1 MFTKAIV
8 RTPGCSLTSGLTA
21 SKLGTPVYQKAL
33 EQHRQYIAALE
44 RCGLDVLILEADE
57 AFPDSTF
64 VEDVAIVTPK
74 CAIITRPA
82 AASRRG
88 ETAAMLPV
96 LEDFYSYIEKI
107 QPPGTLDGGD
117 VMQVDQHFYIGLSTR
132 TNRAGADQLI
142 EILQRYG
149 MTASTVPVTEV
160 LHLKTGVTQVAENT
174 LLAAGEFIASPTFS
188 DFRILLVPEE
198 ASRGANCIRI
208 NGKLLLSAGFP
219 AVSKQLVDQG
229 AELIEVDISEYAKL
243 DGGLTCLSLRF

>member
-8 RTPGCSLTSGLTA
+8 RTPGRSLTSGLTGA
-21 SKLGTPVYQKAL
+21 HLGPPDYQKAL
-33 EQHRQYIAALE
+33 EQHRQYVAALE

-64 VEDVAIVTPK
+64 VEDVAVVTPR

-82 AASRRG
+82 AASRRA
-88 ETAAMLPV
+88 ETASILPI

-117 VMQVDQHFYIGLSTR
+117 VMQVDQHFYIGLSSR

-149 MTASTVPVTEV
+149 MTGSVVPVKEF

-174 LLAAGEFIASPTFS
+174 LLAAGEFIVNPVFS
-188 DFRILLVPEE
+188 NFRIIPVSEE
-198 ASRGANCIRI
+198 ANGGANCIRI
-208 NGKLLLSAGFP
+208 NDKLLIPVGFP
-219 AVSKQLVDQG
+219 EVLNQLSEQGVD
-229 AELIEVDISEYAKL
+229 IVEVDISEYAKI

>member
-8 RTPGCSLTSGLTA
+8 RTPGRSLTSGLTA
-21 SKLGTPVYQKAL
+21 ANLGSPDYQKAL
-33 EQHRQYIAALE
+33 EQHRLYVAALE
-44 RCGLDVLILEADE
+44 GCGLNVLILEADE

-64 VEDVAIVTPK
+64 VEDVAVVTPR

-88 ETAAMLPV
+88 ETASILPI
-96 LEDFYSYIEKI
+96 LEELYSYIEKI

-117 VMQVDQHFYIGLSTR
+117 VMQVDQHFYIGLSSR

-142 EILQRYG
+142 KILQRYD
-149 MTASTVPVTEV
+149 MTGSVVPVKQF

-174 LLAAGEFIASPTFS
+174 LLAAGEFIVNPVFS
-188 DFRILLVPEE
+188 NFRIIPVSEE
-198 ASRGANCIRI
+198 ANGGANCIRI
-208 NGKLLLSAGFP
+208 NDKLLIPVGFP
-219 AVSKQLVDQG
+219 EVLNQLSEQGVD
-229 AELIEVDISEYAKL
+229 IVEVDISEYAKI

>member
-8 RTPGCSLTSGLTA
+8 RTPGRSLTSGLTGA
-21 SKLGTPVYQKAL
+21 NLGPPDYQKAL
-33 EQHRQYIAALE
+33 EQHRQYVAALE

-88 ETAAMLPV
+88 EAACILPI

-117 VMQVDQHFYIGLSTR
+117 VMQVDQHFYIGISSR

-142 EILQRYG
+142 EFLQRYG
-149 MTASTVPVTEV
+149 MTGSVVPVKEF

-174 LLAAGEFIASPTFS
+174 LLAAGEFIVNPVFS
-188 DFRILLVPEE
+188 NFRIIPVSEE
-198 ASRGANCIRI
+198 ANGGANCIRI
-208 NGKLLLSAGFP
+208 NDKLLIPVGFP
-219 AVSKQLVDQG
+219 EVLSQLSEQGVD
-229 AELIEVDISEYAKL
+229 IVEVDISEYAKI

>member
-8 RTPGCSLTSGLTA
+8 RTPGRSLTSGLTA
-21 SKLGTPVYQKAL
+21 ANLGTPDYQKAL
-33 EQHRQYIAALE
+33 TQHRQYIEALE

-57 AFPDSTF
+57 AFSDSTF

-74 CAIITRPA
+74 CAIIARPA

-88 ETAAMLPV
+88 ETVSILPI

-117 VMQVDQHFYIGLSTR
+117 VMQVDQHFYVGLSER

-149 MTASTVPVTEV
+149 MTGSVVPVTEF

-174 LLAAGEFIASPTFS
+174 LLAAGEFIANPVFS
-188 DFRILLVPEE
+188 DFRILPVPESE
-198 ASRGANCIRI
+198 NDGANCIRV
-208 NGKLLLSAGFP
+208 NDKLLLSAGFP
-219 AVSKQLVDQG
+219 EVRRQLIDQG
-229 AELIEVDISEYAKL
+229 AELIEVDISEYGKL

>member
-8 RTPGCSLTSGLTA
+8 RTPGRSLISGLTA
-21 SKLGTPVYQKAL
+21 ANLGIPDYQKAL
-33 EQHRQYIAALE
+33 AQHRQYVEALE
-44 RCGLDVLILEADE
+44 RCGLDVLILDPDE

-88 ETAAMLPV
+88 ETVSILPV

-117 VMQVDQHFYIGLSTR
+117 VMQVDQHFYIGLSSR

-149 MTASTVPVTEV
+149 MTGSVVPVTEY
-160 LHLKTGVTQVAENT
+160 LHLKTGVTHVAENT
-174 LLAAGEFIASPTFS
+174 LLAAGEFIANPVFS
-188 DFRILLVPEE
+188 DFRILPVPEAENE
-198 ASRGANCIRI
+198 AANCIRI
-208 NGKLLLSAGFP
+208 NDKLLIATGFP
-219 AVSKQLVDQG
+219 EVLSQLSDQG
-229 AELIEVDISEYAKL
+229 VDVVKVDISEYAKL

>member
-1 MFTKAIV
+1 MFTTAIV
-8 RTPGCSLTSGLTA
+8 RTPGRSLTSGLTA
-21 SKLGTPVYQKAL
+21 ANLGPPDYQKAL
-33 EQHRQYIAALE
+33 AQHRQYIEALE
-44 RCGLDVLILEADE
+44 LCGLDVLILEADE

-88 ETAAMLPV
+88 ETASILPI

-117 VMQVDQHFYIGLSTR
+117 VMQVDQHFYIGLSSR
-132 TNRAGADQLI
+132 TNRAGTDQMI
-142 EILQRYG
+142 EIMHRYG
-149 MTASTVPVTEV
+149 MTGSVVPVTEF

-174 LLAAGEFIASPTFS
+174 LLAAGEFIANPVFS
-188 DFRILLVPEE
+188 DFRILPVPETE
-198 ASRGANCIRI
+198 IDGANCIRI
-208 NGKLLLSAGFP
+208 NDKLLLSAGFP
-219 AVSKQLVDQG
+219 EVRRQLIDQG
-229 AELIEVDISEYAKL
+229 AELVEVDIYEYGKL